1 MRKHLL
7 DTGRI
12 IKLVT
17 LLLVLGSTSTA
28 FTVPSSKF
36 GIGTQLFDLPLPF
49 FASVQNGPKEGT
61 ASVTTRLPLGTIF
74 DSRDYIFS
82 TATNVRSYEWTT
94 KEAEEL
100 LDDLMDASNGILS
113 GDSLARQDYELSQI
127 VLVPMEWDRE
137 IYGLGQRYDVY
148 DGQQRLVTLCILF
161 AALRDS
167 FARDKNMGETT
178 KELADMLNP
187 PKTRKADV
195 SRIELHRRD
204 NEILQLLLTN
214 EIDKLEKI
222 NLKGSTRANQQILSN
237 YQLFTS
243 RMNEISNENR
253 LKLLDYMIENTFM
266 LVCIPESPT
275 IARNIVMGQGKGK
288 DNEPIDDFKGITCFR
303 YVLKKLSVIDIMMCS
318 NELIFFLALN
328 SDILPMKIKC
338 TKHLMHGTNFKL
350 LWTLT
355 MDL

>member
-1 MRKHLL
+1 MDNRLASRKLQKIIFSHTIKIIDMLNKGMALMKENLL
-7 DTGRI
+7 HAGSI
-12 IKLVT
+12 IKFIT
-17 LLLVLGSTSTA
+17 TLLVLGSTSSA
-28 FTVPSSKF
+28 FTVPSTRFRK
-36 GIGTQLFDLPLPF
+36 GTLLHNLPLPF
-49 FASVQNGPKEGT
+49 FASLQTGPKEGT

-82 TATNVRSYEWTT
+82 TATNVRSYEWTA

-100 LDDLMDASNGILS
+100 LDDLMDASKGILS
-113 GDSLARQDYELSQI
+113 GDPLARQDYELSQI
-127 VLVPMEWDRE
+127 VLVPMEWDRD

-167 FARDKNMGETT
+167 FARDKNMEETT
-178 KELADMLNP
+178 KELANMLNP

-204 NEILQLLLTN
+204 NEVLQLILTN

-237 YQLFTS
+237 YQLFTN
-243 RMNEISNENR
+243 RMNEVSNEDR
-253 LKLLDYMIENTFM
+253 LKLLDFMIENTFM
-266 LVCIPESPT
+266 LVCVPESAT

-303 YVLKKLSVIDIMMCS
+303 
-318 NELIFFLALN
+318 
-328 SDILPMKIKC
+328 
-338 TKHLMHGTNFKL
+338 
-350 LWTLT
+350 
-355 MDL
+355 